1 MFLIPNSRNELLTSN
16 KKKCMDIQIFENEQ
30 FGQLRG
36 MTIEGEPWFVGKDV
50 AQVLGY
56 KDASKAVCD
65 RVDKEDKTT
74 LPIQQC
80 GSNYKSQTTFI
91 NESGLYSLILSS
103 KLPKAREFKR
113 WVTAEVLP
121 QIRRTGGY
129 IVHLPFTDLQ
139 CTIRSYSFFS

>member
-1 MFLIPNSRNELLTSN
+1 ME
-16 KKKCMDIQIFENEQ
+16 IQIFENEQ

-80 GSNYKSQTTFI
+80 GSNHKTI
-91 NESGLYSLILSS
+91 
-103 KLPKAREFKR
+103 
-113 WVTAEVLP
+113 
-121 QIRRTGGY
+121 
-129 IVHLPFTDLQ
+129 PFLKTVICNL
-139 CTIRSYSFFS
+139 